1 MTQETKNYVIAFYP
15 INKFGRDEFGYCEVD
30 EILKTLAT
38 IKDDVILAQ
47 LNGTRQQ
54 VEDFVECFNDGEEF
68 LSDLEKR
75 FVIENLTHIVNV
87 SDFGDNVWD
96 FINANWAVGLDV
108 DLTKATLGIRYDENA
123 EVTLGIRYDENAK
136 DEELQTPNTNG
147 VLITST
153 KEVHGI
159 PTAEVILNEII
170 SITKN
175 GKVGVM
181 LKKDERGSYVLYY
194 GDNNKKTFT
203 ERKVIGF

>member
-15 INKFGRDEFGYCEVD
+15 INKFGRDEFDYCEVD

-47 LNGTRQQ
+47 LNGPRRQ

-108 DLTKATLGIRYDENA
+108 DLTKATLGIRYDEDT
-123 EVTLGIRYDENAK
+123 E
-136 DEELQTPNTNG
+136 DEELQSPNTNG

-175 GKVGVM
+175 GKVPVM

>member
-15 INKFGRDEFGYCEVD
+15 INKFDRHEFDYCEVD
-30 EILKTLAT
+30 EIMKTLAT

-47 LNGTRQQ
+47 LNGPRRQ

-108 DLTKATLGIRYDENA
+108 DLTKATLGIRYDENT
-123 EVTLGIRYDENAK
+123 EGCLGIRYDENAK
-136 DEELQTPNTNG
+136 DEDLQSPNTND

>member
-47 LNGTRQQ
+47 LNGTRRQ

-108 DLTKATLGIRYDENA
+108 DLTKATLGIRYDENT
-123 EVTLGIRYDENAK
+123 EGCLGIRYDENAK
-136 DEELQTPNTNG
+136 DEDLQSPNTND

>member
-47 LNGTRQQ
+47 LNGTRRQ

-108 DLTKATLGIRYDENA
+108 DLTKATLGIRYDENT
-123 EVTLGIRYDENAK
+123 EGCLGIRYDENAK
-136 DEELQTPNTNG
+136 DEDLQSPNTNG

-175 GKVGVM
+175 GKVPVM
-181 LKKDERGSYVLYY
+181 LKKDECGSYVLYY

>member
-108 DLTKATLGIRYDENA
+108 DLTKATLGIRYDENT
-123 EVTLGIRYDENAK
+123 EGCLGIRYDENAK
-136 DEELQTPNTNG
+136 DEDLQSPNTND

>member
-47 LNGTRQQ
+47 LNGTRRQ

-108 DLTKATLGIRYDENA
+108 DLTKATLGIRYDENT
-123 EVTLGIRYDENAK
+123 EGCLGIRYDENAK
-136 DEELQTPNTNG
+136 DEDLQSPNTNG

>member
-15 INKFGRDEFGYCEVD
+15 INKFGRDEFDYCEVD

-96 FINANWAVGLDV
+96 FVNANWAVGLDV

-136 DEELQTPNTNG
+136 DEDLQSPNTNG

-203 ERKVIGF
+203 ERKAIEF

>member
-15 INKFGRDEFGYCEVD
+15 INKFDRDEFGYCEVD

-47 LNGTRQQ
+47 LNGPKRQ

-68 LSDLEKR
+68 LSDLEKG
-75 FVIENLTHIVNV
+75 FVIENLTNIVNV

-96 FINANWAVGLDV
+96 FINAYWAVGLDV
-108 DLTKATLGIRYDENA
+108 DLSKATLGIRYDENT

-136 DEELQTPNTNG
+136 DEELQSPSTNG

>member
-15 INKFGRDEFGYCEVD
+15 INKFDRDEFAYCEVD

-47 LNGTRQQ
+47 LNGPRRQ

-108 DLTKATLGIRYDENA
+108 DLTKATLGIRYDENT
-123 EVTLGIRYDENAK
+123 EGCLGIRYDENAK
-136 DEELQTPNTNG
+136 DEDLQSPNTND

>member
-1 MTQETKNYVIAFYP
+1 MAQETKNYVIAFYP
-15 INKFGRDEFGYCEVD
+15 INKFDRQEFDYCETD
-30 EILKTLAT
+30 EIMKKLAT

-47 LNGTRQQ
+47 LNGARDI

-68 LSDLEKR
+68 LSDCEKR
-75 FVIENLTHIVNV
+75 FVIENLTNIVNV

-108 DLTKATLGIRYDENA
+108 DLTKATLGIRYDENT
-123 EVTLGIRYDENAK
+123 EGCLGIRYDEDTE
-136 DEELQTPNTNG
+136 DEELQSPNTNG

-175 GKVGVM
+175 GKVPVM